1 MTAKTKTKS
10 TKVPP
15 KTVGELLF
23 KTNIQCCV
31 CKKRGQQ
38 IHHLNGNKYDHRIDN
53 LAYLCISPCH
63 DEATKTGGLSRKL
76 DKETIINFREHHYHA
91 VKNTRQKELG
101 TFDHAIPELTE
112 EKLLTASKNALII
125 IELEKIKEEYFSANW
140 DKRVEILGQLSKFTN
155 HSNHRLA
162 LDIFEFLSLIAG
174 QTRGGMT
181 YDMGSSVFGTV
192 LDFSQSLHDEE
203 NRTQSIQL
211 AKTCIHLGDNIA
223 YDSFIHLRNIAV
235 AMWGLTIMKFIY
247 RSAKENKITELM
259 DEVNRAYD
267 GLESTLRRPERKDLG
282 DAQEMVKI
290 FRADLNEWDLAF
302 PILTPHL
309 MKRLS
314 IDEKK

>member
-1 MTAKTKTKS
+1 MTTKTKS
-10 TKVPP
+10 IKVPP

-23 KTNIQCCV
+23 KTNLQCCV
-31 CKKRGQQ
+31 CKNRGQQ

-53 LAYLCISPCH
+53 LAYLCITPCH

-76 DKETIINFREHHYHA
+76 NRETIINFREHHYQT
-91 VKNTRQKELG
+91 VKNARQKELG
-101 TFDHAIPELTE
+101 TFDHPIPELTE

-125 IELEKIKEEYFSANW
+125 IELERIKEEYFSASW

-162 LDIFEFLSLIAG
+162 LDIFEFLSLIAY

-181 YDMGSSVFGTV
+181 YNMACSIFGTI
-192 LDFSQSLHDEE
+192 LDFFQSLHDEE
-203 NRTQSIQL
+203 NRIQSIQL
-211 AKTCIHLGDNIA
+211 AKTCIHIGDNIA

-247 RSAKENKITELM
+247 RSAKENEINELM
-259 DEVNRAYD
+259 NEVNQAYD
-267 GLESTLRRPERKDLG
+267 RLESTLHRPERNDLG
-282 DAQEMVKI
+282 DAKEMVKI
-290 FRADLNEWDLAF
+290 FREDLNEWDLAF
-302 PILTPHL
+302 PLLTEHL